1 MFRRSPHDHSPRR
14 SVSSRSETR
23 HKRATRSPGTESDA
37 GGRNGRQ
44 SLSRSR
50 SRSRSVSRSRGRSR
64 SWTRS
69 PTPRSYRGRSYSRS
83 QSPPTHSQR
92 SSKIVVEKLTKNVT
106 ESHLLEIFGSFGDI
120 QSLDLPLNNTFMTNR
135 GTAYILYHDPAD
147 AEAAIAHMH
156 EAQLDGAVLN
166 VSIVLPK
173 RAFSRSP
180 PPIMDTRGNYGRQ
193 RNSRGRLADYR
204 SSRHSPYSHRAPSPR
219 RHGRSRPMERHDV
232 YRPRSLSRSRSQSPR
247 RSQSL
252 SSRSP
257 SATPP
262 RRRARPHDDNN
273 RRGRRRSPSYSSY
286 DYSSRGRSRSYSRDR
301 SRNQRGPPRR

>member
-1 MFRRSPHDHSPRR
+1 MVRQSPRDRSPRR
-14 SVSSRSETR
+14 SVSVRSESRYKRASRSPR
-23 HKRATRSPGTESDA
+23 LESDA
-37 GGRNGRQ
+37 GRRNGRQ
-44 SLSRSR
+44 SVSRSR

-83 QSPPTHSQR
+83 QSPPTYSQR

-106 ESHLLEIFGSFGDI
+106 ESHLFEIFGSFGDI
-120 QSLDLPLNNTFMTNR
+120 QSLDLPLNTTFMTNR

-180 PPIMDTRGNYGRQ
+180 PPVSDTRGNYGRQ
-193 RNSRGRLADYR
+193 RNPRGHPADTR
-204 SSRHSPYSHRAPSPR
+204 SSRHSPYSQRSPSPPR
-219 RHGRSRPMERHDV
+219 RYGRSRPMERHDV
-232 YRPRSLSRSRSQSPR
+232 YRPRSLSRSRSR
-247 RSQSL
+247 SL

-262 RRRARPHDDNN
+262 RRRGRPHDDNG

-286 DYSSRGRSRSYSRDR
+286 DYSSRSRSRGYSRDR
-301 SRNQRGPPRR
+301 GRNQRGPPRR